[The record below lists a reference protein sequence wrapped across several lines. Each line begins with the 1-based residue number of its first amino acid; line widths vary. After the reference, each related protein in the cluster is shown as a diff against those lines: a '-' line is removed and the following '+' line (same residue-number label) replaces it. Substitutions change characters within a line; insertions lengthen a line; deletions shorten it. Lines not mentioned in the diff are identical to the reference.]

1 MAINANDI
9 KLLESERTADTSD
22 GGGRRTTN
30 PVPDGVA
37 GNVFPKVSRVDSV
50 YGRVNLR
57 KLYTLVDTV
66 SLEVFAGAHA
76 IITDAPDNPRIGVV
90 LFKAASDYDERD
102 DARDRIES
110 YVIAGPESRMVVY
123 GRQLANSSAVLVY
136 QRVEEPLPEVGDVYC
151 LSDETGGVT
160 VAQQFVRI
168 QNVTHEVRTFTE
180 NNVQFDRRVI
190 TLKIGSPLRIEFR
203 GIASPSPNTSA
214 RGNTL
219 LRATTVADAAQ
230 YFGIQ
235 PLTAQANEDALEV
248 QLASVFAPI
257 VPTSQREVPISLASI
272 GGATATV
279 ASSDGIFEDGPFV
292 VPDFG
297 GSVQFVLRT
306 SLVIK
311 PGTLRISTS
320 GFFGTY
326 TSEDD
331 GLGSIELLTSSGWV
345 GAVDYTSRTL
355 TIAANFNLGAPYTL
369 EVEYEAMTEVSQ
381 AAQTRAEAITLG
393 TRGTVYSPV
402 FNPLPAPGTL
412 RVDYRSL
419 GRWYTLRDLG
429 NGELVGDDP
438 AYGTG
443 LVDYV
448 TGGANITLGA
458 LPDVGSSI
466 IYTWGTPI
474 HYEKR
479 LADTGGKAYQD
490 FVVTHTPV
498 SPGDFDFE
506 YVANGV
512 TYTVS
517 ADASGVLSGGGVTGS
532 INFTTGAVH
541 AEYGTRLPD
550 FDSTLS
556 VTYKTWVLDP
566 SQGII
571 GEPVTTKPLTDPG
584 VIGEAVLPGSVT
596 GIVNMYLTVTINA
609 LTITTSET
617 FVPFKVDATGT
628 VTSTSEV
635 GFRNEFY
642 SVRVTMPVGT
652 VLGALTNATGIIFW
666 NTGMVLPT
674 TAYEASGGFNWSQEA
689 LNCTA
694 NPTAA
699 TVTYTPAVYETDG
712 GDEIPADSATR
723 VYTDRE
729 QDLTVATNAPIRVDL
744 TRTSTADLVAG
755 SIAFTLAGEHFTERN
770 GTLYI
775 RPQYSG
781 SATAA
786 GTIDYTTGV
795 ATPNLWTRGA
805 SLGLA
810 VQSALIKLGNWIG
823 YSAYFRTAGSPLRPA
838 STYVQVTATDGTLL
852 SATSDSNGVIEST
865 YVHGSVEQAMGVVSL
880 LFGEWLTAAGNEG
893 EPWYDPDLVV
903 GSLVLKP
910 KTIQPQTLRYSTVV
924 VTNLP
929 LSADILGLDP
939 VRLPSDGRVPIYR
952 PADVAVI
959 HHTASLNAGTPTAGQ
974 EFDVGREDLAAIWL
988 EDVNRKK
995 LATNLYAVDLEN
1007 GLVTMDAAL
1016 SLTGYV
1022 TPIAVRHRIEEMLL
1036 ITDVQINGLVSLSAP
1051 LLRTYPIGSQL
1062 SSALLFGDLFARVEH
1077 VFDQGTWTG
1086 VWSDSLIGAQAPAQY
1101 NDVDYPIEVLN
1112 SQAVNERWRANVL
1125 TGGTSVQIIG
1135 ENLGVLGTYPMSADI
1150 APVNVL
1156 TGETYFVLRKEGW
1169 GGGWAV
1175 GNQLRWNTV
1184 AAAPGFWAA
1193 RTILAGASLAGDSFD
1208 MQIRGDAD

>member
-1 MAINANDI
+1 MAINASDI
-9 KLLESERTADTSD
+9 KLLESERMADTPD
-22 GGGRRTTN
+22 GGGRRTVN
-30 PVPDGVA
+30 EVPDGLA

-57 KLYTLVDTV
+57 KLYAQVDTV

-76 IITDAPDNPRIGVV
+76 IITDAPDNARIGVV
-90 LFKAASDYDERD
+90 LFKAANDYDVRD

-136 QRVEEPLPEVGDVYC
+136 QREEEPLPEVGDVYC

-160 VAQQFVRI
+160 VAQQYIRV
-168 QNVTHEVRTFTE
+168 QDVSHELRTFSE
-180 NNVQFDRRVI
+180 NNNEFVRRVI
-190 TLKIGSPLRIEFR
+190 TLKIGSPLRVEFR
-203 GIASPSPNTSA
+203 GITSPSPNTSA

-235 PLTAQANEDALEV
+235 PVTVEAVEDALEISV
-248 QLASVFAPI
+248 ASVFAPI
-257 VPTSQREVPISLASI
+257 VPTAQREVAISLATPA
-272 GGATATV
+272 GASVPVDAGTA
-279 ASSDGIFEDGPFV
+279 AMSDGPFQNPV
-292 VPDFG
+292 SGPGPVAVFH
-297 GSVQFVLRT
+297 T
-306 SLVIK
+306 SRSMK
-311 PGTLRISTS
+311 PGTVKTS
-320 GFFGTY
+320 WPTGGSFYDSYDDGAGNIAPVSGGNGLFGT
-326 TSEDD
+326 
-331 GLGSIELLTSSGWV
+331 
-345 GAVDYTSRTL
+345 VDYVNQTL
-355 TIAANFNLGAPYTL
+355 SLQQVFGGENQVLI
-369 EVEYEAMTEVSQ
+369 EYVPQVQVSQ

-402 FNPLPAPGTL
+402 FDPLPSPGTL
-412 RVDYRSL
+412 RVEYRSL
-419 GRWYTLRDLG
+419 GRWYTIRDLG
-429 NGELVGDDP
+429 NGELAGDDP

-443 LVDYV
+443 LVDYL

-458 LPDVGSSI
+458 LPDVGSSL

-490 FVVTHTPV
+490 FAVANTPV
-498 SPGDFDFE
+498 SPGDFDVE
-506 YVANGV
+506 YVSDG
-512 TYTVS
+512 TPYTVS

-532 INFTTGAVH
+532 INFTTGQVH
-541 AEYGTRLPD
+541 MEYGTRLPD
-550 FDSTLS
+550 FDSILS
-556 VTYKTWVLDP
+556 VTYKSWVLDP

-571 GEPVTTKPLTDPG
+571 GDPVTTKPLPDATA
-584 VIGEAVLPGSVT
+584 IGEAVLPGSVT
-596 GIVNMYLTVTINA
+596 GVVNMSLDVTIDE
-609 LTITTSET
+609 ITTTTETT
-617 FVPFKVDATGT
+617 FVPFKADSAGVMTA
-628 VTSTSEV
+628 SQEIKFS
-635 GFRNEFY
+635 NAK
-642 SVRVTMPVGT
+642 VRVTMPAGT
-652 VLGALTNATGIIFW
+652 VLGALNNATGGIYY
-666 NTGMVLPT
+666 NPTMTLPT
-674 TAYEASGGFNWSQEA
+674 AWYVFGGDHPVWNQGTYLS
-689 LNCTA
+689 TA
-694 NPTAA
+694 NVDGAS
-699 TVTYTPAVYETDG
+699 VSYTPAVYDDG
-712 GDEIPADSATR
+712 GAGIPADSAAR

-729 QDLTVATNAPIRVDL
+729 QDLTVEDNAPIRVDL
-744 TRTSTADLVAG
+744 TRTSTAELVAG
-755 SIAFTLAGEHFTERN
+755 SIAFTLAGEEFTDRN

-775 RPQYSG
+775 RPQISG

-786 GTIDYTTGV
+786 GTIDYATGV
-795 ATPNLWTRGA
+795 ATPRLWTRGA
-805 SLGLA
+805 ALGLA
-810 VQSALIKLGNWIG
+810 VQAAVIKLGDWTT

-838 STYVQVTATDGTLL
+838 STYVQATALDGTLL

-865 YVHGSVEQAMGVVSL
+865 YVHGSIEQSMGVTSL

-910 KTIQPQTLRYSTVV
+910 KAIQPQTLRYSTVV

-959 HHTASLNAGTPTAGQ
+959 HHTANYNAGTPTASQ
-974 EFDVGREDLAAIWL
+974 EIDVGRENLAAIWL

-995 LATNLYAVDLEN
+995 LATNLYAADLEN

-1016 SLTGYV
+1016 SLVGYV
-1022 TPIAVRHRIEEMLL
+1022 PPIAVRHRIEEMLL
-1036 ITDVQINGLVSLSAP
+1036 ITDVQINGLLSLSAP
-1051 LLRTYPIGSQL
+1051 LLRTYPVGSQV
-1062 SSALLFGDLFARVEH
+1062 SSALLFGDLFARTES
-1077 VFDQGTWTG
+1077 VFDQATWGG
-1086 VWSDSLIGAQAPAQY
+1086 VWSNTVIGAGATAQY
-1101 NDVDYPIEVLN
+1101 NDVDFPIEVLN
-1112 SQAVNERWRANVL
+1112 SAAVNERWRANVL

-1135 ENLGVLGTYPMSADI
+1135 ENLGVLGTFPMNADI
-1150 APVNVL
+1150 APVNIL
-1156 TGETYFVLRKEGW
+1156 TGEIYFVLRTGGW
-1169 GGGWAV
+1169 GGGWSV

-1184 AAAPGFWAA
+1184 AAAPGFWVA